1 MVIFNSWLGELKDNR
16 HNDKNKA
23 ADINGLNV
31 PETVGEDKIKAI
43 IGWGGIVLAD
53 DTVDIVESMQAY
65 FKSVNEESCGRC
77 TPCRVGTKAI
87 LKILTS

>member
-31 PETVGEDKIKAI
+31 PETVGEDKIKAH
-43 IGWGGIVLAD
+43 
-53 DTVDIVESMQAY
+53 
-65 FKSVNEESCGRC
+65 
-77 TPCRVGTKAI
+77 
-87 LKILTS
+87 LTH